1 MSTAT
6 LMTDLEKIYA
16 LREHKGRLLEVLEK
30 ATKEA
35 SWNAQRYQSEDQYEK
50 MLHLKT
56 IKYIIEDL

>member
-1 MSTAT
+1 
-6 LMTDLEKIYA
+6 MTDLEKIYA

-56 IKYIIEDL
+56 IKYIIEGL